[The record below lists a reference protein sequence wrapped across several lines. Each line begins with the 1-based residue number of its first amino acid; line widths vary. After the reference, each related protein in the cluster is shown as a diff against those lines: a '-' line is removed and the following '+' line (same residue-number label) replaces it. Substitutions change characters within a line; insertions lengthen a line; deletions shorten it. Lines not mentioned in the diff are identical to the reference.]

1 MTLTAVLGL
10 ALDAA
15 ANDDV
20 APESEAD
27 ITASGAAARTLVVH
41 AREDLMIAAK
51 VRGLLGG

>member
-1 MTLTAVLGL
+1 MTLTAGLGL

-27 ITASGAAARTLVVH
+27 ITASSAAARTLVVQ
-41 AREDLMIAAK
+41 DLMIAAK

>member
-1 MTLTAVLGL
+1 MTLTAGLGL

-27 ITASGAAARTLVVH
+27 ITALGAAARTLVVH